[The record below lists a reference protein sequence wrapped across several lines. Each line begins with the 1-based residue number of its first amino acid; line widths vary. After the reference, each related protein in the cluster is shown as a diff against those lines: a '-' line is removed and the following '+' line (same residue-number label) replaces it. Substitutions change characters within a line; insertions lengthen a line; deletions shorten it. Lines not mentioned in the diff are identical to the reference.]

1 MTTEKTTAGEP
12 GPAPGLPQDYRP
24 SVFTKQFAK
33 HELQWLVE
41 QFMSKAQ
48 AAHQTSRAWMN
59 RALEAESRLA
69 IYEPGDEP
77 TSTEAAP

>member
-1 MTTEKTTAGEP
+1 MTTPPK
-12 GPAPGLPQDYRP
+12 DYKP

-41 QFMSKAQ
+41 QYLAKAQ
-48 AAHQTSRAWMN
+48 EAHQSARQW
-59 RALEAESRLA
+59 RDIALEAQSRLA

-77 TSTEAAP
+77 TTTDAKDSK